1 MAEALTA
8 QEELAV
14 EEFLGEVRSR
24 EQPHSP
30 GLVSQPTAVKF
41 LMARKFDVSRAIDLL
56 QAYKNTRIKEG
67 IFDINPDE
75 EPLRSELLSGKFTV
89 LPGRDA
95 KGAALALFTA
105 RLHRPDITTHK
116 AVLQAII
123 FQLDKAIE
131 CVQTQRD
138 GLIFIYDMTNSS
150 YGNFD
155 YELCV
160 KILDLLKGAFPAR
173 LKCVFIVSSPL
184 WFRAPFAVLRLF
196 VREKLRERVCT
207 VKAHELANHIP
218 VPSLPEHLGGTS
230 QYSHVAWIQ
239 SCVNTHARPSLG
251 DDDDDDAL
259 QHDAHDCVGSLMRS
273 YSAEAHSAST
283 SATLNASRAAT
294 LNASRAAVGANSNC
308 CDDSNANPPS
318 HCSRPR
324 GPNQNSEPHRPRGN
338 HKHWNGSAGS
348 GGAGSG
354 GAGGAAGASPNAN
367 ANGRGRQPPPQ
378 SDTPPPDTPLHHKT
392 AAAGNGAARTPRDQV
407 GAREDPDDDL
417 EEADEEEEE
426 DEEDEEEEE
435 EEEEECEEGVPPLPQ
450 KSLPRPPHPL
460 SSHGPPLSSSWG
472 AEEEEEEPQQ
482 QQEEEEE
489 EEAAD
494 PSVEV
499 SVHMPEQGGMR
510 VQELV
515 EHVKRKKK
523 KGIYQEYEEIR
534 KEPPSGTFDYSRKL
548 SNQVKNRYSDVLCLD
563 QSRVHLCQL
572 CDEDDETSDYINAS
586 FMDGYKK
593 TNAYIATQGPLP
605 KTFQDFWAMV
615 WEQMVLI
622 IVMTTRVVER
632 GRVKCGQYWPLEEGR
647 AEQHGYF
654 LIRNTH
660 IQVFQDFKLSHLELY
675 NTQTGERREVSHY
688 LYVSWPD
695 FGVPKSASAMLEFRE
710 HVLQRQEASVQRLGS
725 HWTGPPGGPPVVVHC
740 SAGIGRTGT
749 FCTLDICLSR
759 LEDIGTVD
767 VCQTVRR
774 MRSQRAFSIQTWD
787 QYYFCYT
794 AIIEYAQR
802 HGKMSPVQW
811 SDSDLETDSE

>member
-1 MAEALTA
+1 IDEPSRACVGGALALCSRGGEGARGSVWARAPAATLRRLQDGGSPDSSGA
-8 QEELAV
+8 LAV

-24 EQPHSP
+24 EQPHSA

-41 LMARKFDVSRAIDLL
+41 LMARKFDVSRAIELF

-67 IFDINPDE
+67 IININPDE

-105 RLHRPDITTHK
+105 RLHRPDVTTHK

-123 FQLDKAIE
+123 YQLDKAIE
-131 CVQTQRD
+131 SLQTQRD

-160 KILDLLKGAFPAR
+160 KILNLLKGAFPAR
-173 LKCVFIVSSPL
+173 LKCVFIVSSPI

-207 VKAHELANHIP
+207 VKAQELPSHIP
-218 VPSLPEHLGGTS
+218 VSSLPEHLGGTS

-239 SCVNTHARPSLG
+239 SCVNVHTNTVQG
-251 DDDDDDAL
+251 DT
-259 QHDAHDCVGSLMRS
+259 QEHDSHDCVGSLLRS
-273 YSAEAHSAST
+273 YSLECSNT
-283 SATLNASRAAT
+283 SAGAT
-294 LNASRAAVGANSNC
+294 LSHAHINTQLGSELAVANSNC
-308 CDDSNANPPS
+308 YDDSNANPHN
-318 HCSRPR
+318 HCGVVDGRTR
-324 GPNQNSEPHRPRGN
+324 GPGQSAANRPQGN
-338 HKHWNGSAGS
+338 HQHWNGSAVS
-348 GGAGSG
+348 GDS
-354 GAGGAAGASPNAN
+354 SPNAN
-367 ANGRGRQPPPQ
+367 MNGRGRQAPPQ
-378 SDTPPPDTPLHHKT
+378 SDTPPDTPLSQKCDGDVVDGRATDSGHRSQNDSVK
-392 AAAGNGAARTPRDQV
+392 
-407 GAREDPDDDL
+407 
-417 EEADEEEEE
+417 EE
-426 DEEDEEEEE
+426 DEEDGEDDEEEEE
-435 EEEEECEEGVPPLPQ
+435 EEEGVPPLPQ
-450 KSLPRPPHPL
+450 KSLPRPPHQL
-460 SSHGPPLSSSWG
+460 SSQSPSLSSSWDPDD
-472 AEEEEEEPQQ
+472 EDRCV
-482 QQEEEEE
+482 
-489 EEAAD
+489 EA
-494 PSVEV
+494 
-499 SVHMPEQGGMR
+499 SVHMPEQGGMT
-510 VQELV
+510 VHELV

-534 KEPPSGTFDYSRKL
+534 KEPPAGTFDYSKKL
-548 SNQVKNRYSDVLCLD
+548 SNQIKNRYSDVLCLD
-563 QSRVHLCQL
+563 QSRVRLCQL
-572 CDEDDETSDYINAS
+572 CDDEDETSDYINAS
-586 FMDGYKK
+586 FMDGYKRG
-593 TNAYIATQGPLP
+593 NAYIATQGPLP
-605 KTFQDFWAMV
+605 KTFGDFWRMV

-647 AEQHGYF
+647 TEQHGYF
-654 LIRNTH
+654 LVRNTH

-675 NTQTGERREVSHY
+675 NTQSGERREVCHY

-695 FGVPKSASAMLEFRE
+695 FGVPKSASAMLDFRE
-710 HVLQRQEASVQRLGS
+710 HVLQRREAAVQSLGS
-725 HWTGPPGGPPVVVHC
+725 SWTGPPGGPPVVVHC

-767 VCQTVRR
+767 VRQTVRR
-774 MRSQRAFSIQTWD
+774 MRTQRAFSIQTWD

-794 AIIEYAQR
+794 AVIEYAQR
-802 HGKMSPVQW
+802 NGKLSPVQW

>member
-1 MAEALTA
+1 MGENKLT
-8 QEELAV
+8 AV

-24 EQPHSP
+24 EQPHSA

-41 LMARKFDVSRAIDLL
+41 LMARKFDVSRAIELF

-67 IFDINPDE
+67 IININPDE

-105 RLHRPDITTHK
+105 RLHRPDVTTHK

-123 FQLDKAIE
+123 YQLDKAIE
-131 CVQTQRD
+131 SLQTQRD

-160 KILDLLKGAFPAR
+160 KILNLLKGAFPAR

-207 VKAHELANHIP
+207 VKAHELASHIP
-218 VPSLPEHLGGTS
+218 VSSLPEHLGGTS

-239 SCVNTHARPSLG
+239 SCVNMHTNTV
-251 DDDDDDAL
+251 
-259 QHDAHDCVGSLMRS
+259 QGSEL
-273 YSAEAHSAST
+273 
-283 SATLNASRAAT
+283 
-294 LNASRAAVGANSNC
+294 AVANSNC
-308 CDDSNANPPS
+308 YDDSNANPHN
-318 HCSRPR
+318 HCGVGEGRTRGLGQYQQSPQSAANRP
-324 GPNQNSEPHRPRGN
+324 QGN
-338 HKHWNGSAGS
+338 HQHWNGSAVSGANMAVSGS
-348 GGAGSG
+348 
-354 GAGGAAGASPNAN
+354 SPNAN
-367 ANGRGRQPPPQ
+367 MNGRGRQAPPQ
-378 SDTPPPDTPLHHKT
+378 SDTPPDTPLSQK
-392 AAAGNGAARTPRDQV
+392 GDGD
-407 GAREDPDDDL
+407 
-417 EEADEEEEE
+417 
-426 DEEDEEEEE
+426 
-435 EEEEECEEGVPPLPQ
+435 EEGVPPLPQ
-450 KSLPRPPHPL
+450 KSLPRPPHHP
-460 SSHGPPLSSSWG
+460 SSQSPPLSSSW
-472 AEEEEEEPQQ
+472 
-482 QQEEEEE
+482 
-489 EEAAD
+489 D
-494 PSVEV
+494 PDDEGMT
-499 SVHMPEQGGMR
+499 VHD
-510 VQELV
+510 LV

-534 KEPPSGTFDYSRKL
+534 KEPPAGTFDYSKKL
-548 SNQVKNRYSDVLCLD
+548 SNQIKNRYSDVLCLD
-563 QSRVHLCQL
+563 QSRVRLCQL
-572 CDEDDETSDYINAS
+572 CDDEDETSDYINAS
-586 FMDGYKK
+586 FMDGYKRG
-593 TNAYIATQGPLP
+593 NAYIATQGPLP
-605 KTFQDFWAMV
+605 KTFGDFWRMV
-615 WEQMVLI
+615 WEQVVLI

-647 AEQHGYF
+647 TEQHGYF
-654 LIRNTH
+654 LVRNTH

-675 NTQTGERREVSHY
+675 NTQSGETRQVCHY

-695 FGVPKSASAMLEFRE
+695 FGVPKSASAMLDFRE
-710 HVLQRQEASVQRLGS
+710 HVLQRREAAVQSLGS
-725 HWTGPPGGPPVVVHC
+725 SWTGPPGGPPVVVHC

-767 VCQTVRR
+767 VRQTVRR
-774 MRSQRAFSIQTWD
+774 MRTQRAFSIQTWD

-794 AIIEYAQR
+794 AVIEYAQR
-802 HGKMSPVQW
+802 NGKLSPVQW